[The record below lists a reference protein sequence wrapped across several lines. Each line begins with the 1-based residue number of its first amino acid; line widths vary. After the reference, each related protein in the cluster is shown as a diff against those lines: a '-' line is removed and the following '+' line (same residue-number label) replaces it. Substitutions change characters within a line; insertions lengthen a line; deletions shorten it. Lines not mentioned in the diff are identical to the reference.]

1 MKPVD
6 VKPRT
11 YIDSSK
17 EINNEDAKFNIGD
30 VVRISKNENIFA
42 KRYVPDQSKEEFL
55 MILILKKLLE
65 PFTKKNCKTK
75 TNHKEFRVEKVI
87 QRKGDKLYIKWK
99 GCNNSFNSWIGKKY
113 IVQMSG
119 YFPGPKSSGVR
130 TKKQI

>member
-6 VKPRT
+6 VKPST
-11 YIDSSK
+11 YIGFSK
-17 EINNEDAKFNIGD
+17 EINEDCKCKIGD

-55 MILILKKLLE
+55 MILISKKLLE

-87 QRKGDKLYIKWK
+87 QRKGDKLYVKWK

-119 YFPGPKSSGVR
+119 YFPEPKPSGVR
-130 TKKQI
+130 AKKQI